1 MVGAKWVRVGERQG
15 PSGCGWEN
23 GRGRR
28 PRRPVPGAERGGASN
43 NRAARGRGVPAG
55 ARDARPYQC
64 RGHCASGPI
73 NVGGPC
79 GRHAPRAARGLR
91 APGRGW
97 EAVDLAVGGVLVD
110 GGADPAATSA
120 ALPCRRGC
128 KGRGIS
134 RRNSSAGAIRSASAR
149 EVPAPPSA
157 RDVQAG
163 SAQGPAATSAAL
175 PCDRGCRGRA
185 ISPRNNS
192 AGKIRSGPA
201 REVPAPPSA
210 RDVQAGSVQGPAAT
224 SAALPCGRGSRG
236 RGISRRSSSEVKSRI
251 TKPTTGA
258 WPNYAAHKERE
269 KVGGGVGRLGPVVGA
284 DVPGGPTP
292 ARNAVGRL
300 TAWARAGARDARPYQ
315 LSGHSIVRHARAIV
329 RHIGAIV
336 HQSQPTWEIRADVP
350 RRGRRGYFARQG
362 SVHVREL

>member
-1 MVGAKWVRVGERQG
+1 MRCPAATSAALPCRRGV
-15 PSGCGWEN
+15 
-23 GRGRR
+23 GRGISRRNSSEVKSRIPKPAARRRAKYPRR
-28 PRRPVPGAERGGASN
+28 PRRGTTKQGPAQGPAATSAALPCGRGC
-43 NRAARGRGVPAG
+43 RGRGISRRNSSAGSIRGASAREVPAPPS
-55 ARDARPYQC
+55 ARDVQAGSAQ
-64 RGHCASGPI
+64 
-73 NVGGPC
+73 
-79 GRHAPRAARGLR
+79 
-91 APGRGW
+91 
-97 EAVDLAVGGVLVD
+97 
-110 GGADPAATSA
+110 DPAATSA

-210 RDVQAGSVQGPAAT
+210 RDVQAGSGAGPGRDKRGPPVWSRVQGTRDFT
-224 SAALPCGRGSRG
+224 SEQFRSEIPHHQTHDGSVAELCSAQRERERGGGGGAIGICGRGRHP
-236 RGISRRSSSEVKSRI
+236 RR
-251 TKPTTGA
+251 PAPGA
-258 WPNYAAHKERE
+258 ERCGAAHC
-269 KVGGGVGRLGPVVGA
+269 VGSGG
-284 DVPGGPTP
+284 
-292 ARNAVGRL
+292 
-300 TAWARAGARDARPYQ
+300 RAGRAP
-315 LSGHSIVRHARAIV
+315 LPMSGHSIVRHARAIV

-350 RRGRRGYFARQG
+350 RRGRRGYIAHQG

>member
-79 GRHAPRAARGLR
+79 GRHAPRAARGHR

-175 PCDRGCRGRA
+175 PC
-185 ISPRNNS
+185 
-192 AGKIRSGPA
+192 
-201 REVPAPPSA
+201 
-210 RDVQAGSVQGPAAT
+210 
-224 SAALPCGRGSRG
+224 GRGSRG

-269 KVGGGVGRLGPVVGA
+269 KVGGGVGRLESVVGA

-315 LSGHSIVRHARAIV
+315 VSGQSIVRHARAIV

-350 RRGRRGYFARQG
+350 RRGRLGYFARQG